1 MIAAHG
7 REPAA
12 RSAAPARSTAA
23 PGAGRR
29 IWSVGGG
36 KGGVGKSLIAA
47 SLGCQLAR
55 AGQRIALVDADLGG
69 PNLHSYL
76 GLAASSRGTG
86 DPGRRRP
93 SSIEEA
99 LGDTP
104 VPGLRLASGA
114 ADLLSAAAAGHLHR
128 LRLLGQLRV
137 LEADVVLLDLGAGTS
152 DAVLDLLLLS
162 DVSIVVV
169 MPEPASIEVGYR
181 FVKSA
186 LQRRLRAAAPTA
198 EVRALV
204 DSAFDP
210 ASSTGPTNTGDL
222 IDRVEA
228 DDAEAAA
235 VLRREAASFS
245 PRFVV
250 NGVRNE
256 AEVVVGHQLV
266 AACARHL
273 GLTASYAGFV
283 HHDDAVWQAVR
294 RRRSFVTEAQGS
306 RAAGEIRDLARRLAN
321 GEDLGHGY

>member
-1 MIAAHG
+1 
-7 REPAA
+7 
-12 RSAAPARSTAA
+12 
-23 PGAGRR
+23 
-29 IWSVGGG
+29 VGGG

-76 GLAASSRGTG
+76 GLAASSRGAG

-99 LGDTP
+99 LGETP
-104 VPGLRLASGA
+104 VPGLQLASSA
-114 ADLLSAAAAGHLHR
+114 ADLLSAAAAGHLQR
-128 LRLLGQLRV
+128 LRLLGQLRT

-152 DAVLDLLLLS
+152 ETVLDLLLLS

-169 MPEPASIEVGYR
+169 VPEPASIEVGYR

-186 LQRRLRAAAPTA
+186 LRRRLRAAAPTA

-210 ASSTGPTNTGDL
+210 TGSAGLTNTGDL

-228 DDAEAAA
+228 DDAGAAA

-273 GLTASYAGFV
+273 GLAATYAGFV

-294 RRRSFVTEAQGS
+294 RRRPFVTEAPGS
-306 RAAGEIRDLARRLAN
+306 RAAGEIRDLARRLAR